1 MCIVFISLTLKG
13 LEVRCPVHRCILW
26 HKILKSPNIRK
37 DKILKSPNF
46 YNVYY
51 GLLYLPY
58 KLQIKNNGR
67 SWIIPTF
74 ASNKAPWADCSYWC
88 FNSLSLSCSTVRSVL
103 DHSWHGPRPALC
115 PRIWCW
121 SWSPPSLSTL
131 VCTWYRL
138 GSVLKCKWPQVEHLM
153 NSMAPTFFTSLA

>member
-88 FNSLSLSCSTVRSVL
+88 FNSLSP
-103 DHSWHGPRPALC
+103 H
-115 PRIWCW
+115 
-121 SWSPPSLSTL
+121 LSTTPFIPNWNKL
-131 VCTWYRL
+131 SLDITSNWFSL
-138 GSVLKCKWPQVEHLM
+138 
-153 NSMAPTFFTSLA
+153 NSGNWFSLNSGLPP